1 MVKIKLVDQQI
12 ESIVIDELKLAYELN
27 VEPNQIDC
35 SDMVI
40 DPDQN
45 LLDSIKRVLC
55 YYMTRDDYE
64 QWEAGSVE
72 RTSSETAFT
81 IAVESDQI
89 DRVVEDDL
97 KIVCQSPRPEGRGFP
112 RSRMNYKPESCGSF
126 GVIEP
131 DVSLLSAV
139 ETVLQYYMV
148 EQDYLEWK
156 ESVK

>member
-1 MVKIKLVDQQI
+1 MAKIKLVDQQI
-12 ESIVIDELKLAYELN
+12 ESIVIDDLKLAYELN
-27 VEPNQIDC
+27 SEPNRIDC

-72 RTSSETAFT
+72 QTSSETAFT

-97 KIVCQSPRPEGRGFP
+97 KIVYE
-112 RSRMNYKPESCGSF
+112 MNYKPESCGVYGMSQ
-126 GVIEP
+126 P
-131 DVSLLSAV
+131 DTELMSSVDQL
-139 ETVLQYYMV
+139 LQYYMS
-148 EQDYLEWK
+148 EPDYKQWK
-156 ESVK
+156 ESLND

>member
-12 ESIVIDELKLAYELN
+12 ESIVIDDLKLAYELN
-27 VEPNQIDC
+27 VELNRIDC

-72 RTSSETAFT
+72 HTSSETAFT

-89 DRVVEDDL
+89 DSVIVEDL
-97 KIVCQSPRPEGRGFP
+97 KIVYE
-112 RSRMNYKPESCGSF
+112 MNYKPECCGSF
-126 GVIEP
+126 GVADP

-148 EQDYLEWK
+148 EQDYLQWK
-156 ESVK
+156 ESLK

>member
-1 MVKIKLVDQQI
+1 MAKIKLVDQQI
-12 ESIVIDELKLAYELN
+12 ESIVIDDLKLAYAMN
-27 VEPNQIDC
+27 IEPNRIDC

-72 RTSSETAFT
+72 QTSSETAFT

-89 DRVVEDDL
+89 DRVVKDDL
-97 KIVCQSPRPEGRGFP
+97 KIVYE
-112 RSRMNYKPESCGSF
+112 MNCKPESCGVYGMSQ
-126 GVIEP
+126 P
-131 DVSLLSAV
+131 DTELVSSVDQL
-139 ETVLQYYMV
+139 LQYYMS
-148 EQDYLEWK
+148 EPDYKQWK
-156 ESVK
+156 ESLK

>member
-12 ESIVIDELKLAYELN
+12 ESIVIDDLKLAYATN
-27 VEPNQIDC
+27 IEPNRIDC

-55 YYMTRDDYE
+55 YYMTTDDYE

-72 RTSSETAFT
+72 QTSSETSFT

-97 KIVCQSPRPEGRGFP
+97 KIVYE
-112 RSRMNYKPESCGSF
+112 MNYKPESCGVYGISR
-126 GVIEP
+126 P
-131 DVSLLSAV
+131 DTELVSSVDQL
-139 ETVLQYYMV
+139 LQYYMS
-148 EQDYLEWK
+148 EPDYKQWK
-156 ESVK
+156 ESLK

>member
-12 ESIVIDELKLAYELN
+12 ESIVIDDLKLAYAMN
-27 VEPNQIDC
+27 IEPNRIDC

-72 RTSSETAFT
+72 QTSSETAFT

-97 KIVCQSPRPEGRGFP
+97 KIVYE
-112 RSRMNYKPESCGSF
+112 MNYKPESCGVYGMSQ
-126 GVIEP
+126 P
-131 DVSLLSAV
+131 DTELVSSVDQL
-139 ETVLQYYMV
+139 LQYYMS
-148 EQDYLEWK
+148 EPDYKQWK
-156 ESVK
+156 ESLND

>member
-1 MVKIKLVDQQI
+1 MAKIKLVDQQI
-12 ESIVIDELKLAYELN
+12 ESIVIDDLKLAYAMN
-27 VEPNQIDC
+27 IEPNRIDC

-72 RTSSETAFT
+72 QTSSETAFT

-97 KIVCQSPRPEGRGFP
+97 KIVYE
-112 RSRMNYKPESCGSF
+112 MNYKPESCGVYGMSQ
-126 GVIEP
+126 P
-131 DVSLLSAV
+131 DTELMSSVDQL
-139 ETVLQYYMV
+139 LQYYMS
-148 EQDYLEWK
+148 EPDYKQWK
-156 ESVK
+156 ESLND